1 MTSTRPPQPPQPDA
15 VDAIVAQWA
24 GQRPEL
30 DTRAMEIFGRIY
42 RLSAQMGERMDT
54 AYAPYGISRGEFDVL
69 AALRR
74 SGAPYRLAPK
84 DLARS
89 LMITTGGMT
98 GRLTRLTEAGL
109 IRRVPHPGDRR
120 CLHAELTDA
129 GLELVDEAVVAGV
142 DAQAVVAERLGEEQT
157 RALADHL
164 RAALQIL
171 TTAPPHA
178 PGGAPAGRPGPRT

>member
-1 MTSTRPPQPPQPDA
+1 MTSTRPPERDD

-24 GQRPEL
+24 QQRPEL

-42 RLSAQMGERMDT
+42 RLSALMGERME
-54 AYAPYGISRGEFDVL
+54 AVYAPFGISRGEFDVL

-74 SGAPYRLAPK
+74 AGAPYRLAPK

-98 GRLTRLTEAGL
+98 GRLTRLTDAGL
-109 IRRVPHPGDRR
+109 IHRVPHPSDKR
-120 CLHAELTDA
+120 CLYAELTDA
-129 GLELVDEAVVAGV
+129 GLETID
-142 DAQAVVAERLGEEQT
+142 QAVAAGADGQAFVADRLGDEQA
-157 RALADHL
+157 RALADQL

-171 TTAPPHA
+171 TTTP
-178 PGGAPAGRPGPRT
+178 TD

>member
-1 MTSTRPPQPPQPDA
+1 MTSTRPPERDE

-24 GQRPEL
+24 QQRPEL
-30 DTRAMEIFGRIY
+30 DTRTMEIFGRIY
-42 RLSAQMGERMDT
+42 RLSAQMGERMEA
-54 AYAPYGISRGEFDVL
+54 AYAPYEISRGEFDVL

-74 SGAPYRLAPK
+74 SGPPYRLAPK

-98 GRLTRLTEAGL
+98 GRLTRLTDAGL
-109 IRRVPHPGDRR
+109 IRRVPHPSDKR
-120 CLHAELTDA
+120 CLYAELTET
-129 GLELVDEAVVAGV
+129 GLEVIDEAVGAGV
-142 DAQAVVAERLGEEQT
+142 DAQAFVADRLGDEQA

-171 TTAPPHA
+171 TTTPPQA
-178 PGGAPAGRPGPRT
+178 Q

>member
-1 MTSTRPPQPPQPDA
+1 MTSTRPPERDD

-24 GQRPEL
+24 QQRPEL

-42 RLSAQMGERMDT
+42 RL
-54 AYAPYGISRGEFDVL
+54 
-69 AALRR
+69 

-98 GRLTRLTEAGL
+98 GRLTRLTDAGL
-109 IRRVPHPGDRR
+109 IHRVPHPSDKR
-120 CLHAELTDA
+120 CLYAELTDA
-129 GLELVDEAVVAGV
+129 GLETIDQAVAAGV
-142 DAQAVVAERLGEEQT
+142 DGQAFVADRLGDEQA
-157 RALADHL
+157 RALADQL

-171 TTAPPHA
+171 TTTP
-178 PGGAPAGRPGPRT
+178 TD